1 MSDGNS
7 AKRKPFWRQVLAF
20 RSFWFVFGFVFG
32 VIIASVFW
40 IWRHDPSL
48 FRLTPTVVNPKRP
61 KEPDSGVVVV
71 RPLARKWDFDNE
83 KVPWEPILPLAQISE
98 SAYSEGYELGSILKK
113 LGLTKISEFP
123 LDSMY
128 AYVASNDRTVV
139 VAFRGTNQDEL
150 RDWLID
156 ARITSD
162 PVQHGRIHRGFYRA
176 TQGLLKGIVEAVK
189 EHGGET
195 KLVWVTGHS
204 LGGAMA
210 LVFTYECIASGGIE
224 PAGLVTFGQPLV
236 VNGRLAHFMNSKL
249 KGKYLRFV
257 HGADIVP
264 RVFPTFSHCGNCVW
278 FINDKYIFDRPEM
291 VVQAA
296 KDGDVNSAI
305 AYPTGPK
312 TMTKAEFKDW
322 QKRLRD
328 QPRRLRRERKNQPVE
343 APAFIEDHYMTGYIH
358 WIVTFSDRESDSP
371 HGPVGSR

>member
-1 MSDGNS
+1 MKF
-7 AKRKPFWRQVLAF
+7 AERKPFWRRVLAS
-20 RSFWFVFGFVFG
+20 RSFWFVFG

-61 KEPDSGVVVV
+61 KEPGPDVIVVQ
-71 RPLARKWDFDNE
+71 PLARKWDFDNE
-83 KVPWEPILPLAQISE
+83 KIFWEPILPLAQISE
-98 SAYSEGYELGSILKK
+98 SAYSEGYGLDLTLKK
-113 LGLTKISEFP
+113 LGLKKISEFP

-128 AYVASNDRTVV
+128 AFVASNDRTVV
-139 VAFRGTNQDEL
+139 VAFRGTNQAEL

-162 PVQHGRIHRGFYRA
+162 SVQHGRIHRGFYRS
-176 TQGLLKGIVEAVK
+176 TRGLLKGIVEAVK

-236 VNGRLAHFMNSKL
+236 VNGRLAHFLNSEL
-249 KGKYLRFV
+249 KGRYLRFV
-257 HGADIVP
+257 HGGDLVP
-264 RVFPTFSHCGNCVW
+264 RVFPTFSHCGNLVW
-278 FINDKYIFDRPEM
+278 FINDGYEFHRPEM
-291 VVQAA
+291 VARAA
-296 KDGDVNSAI
+296 NDDEMNSAI
-305 AYPTGPK
+305 AYSAGPK
-312 TMTKAEFKDW
+312 PMTQAEFKDW
-322 QKRLRD
+322 QKRLRN
-328 QPRRLRRERKNQPVE
+328 QPRRFRRERRHAPIQPVE

-358 WIVTFSDRESDSP
+358 WIVILSDRESDSP
-371 HGPVGSR
+371 AGWH